1 MATDEVLSTDYVLS
15 VNRGER
21 VIRKKRNNNGYI
33 RYCSYNTLKWLVSWI
48 DVAIYRDVERYAWG
62 GLEKEGIIWRDVR
75 LSCMCVV
82 VISYRVDYY
91 RLSFLIFLVRY
102 LVIVVIIYKR
112 SRSIGWTRWRLEVN
126 IGEMHDVELLH
137 VLEPAL
143 ETLFL
148 EENRR
153 VLFGL
158 IAALLVLLDTWL
170 DSLSEWV
177 ILFPL

>member
-1 MATDEVLSTDYVLS
+1 MD
-15 VNRGER
+15 
-21 VIRKKRNNNGYI
+21 
-33 RYCSYNTLKWLVSWI
+33 
-48 DVAIYRDVERYAWG
+48 
-62 GLEKEGIIWRDVR
+62 
-75 LSCMCVV
+75 
-82 VISYRVDYY
+82 
-91 RLSFLIFLVRY
+91 
-102 LVIVVIIYKR
+102 
-112 SRSIGWTRWRLEVN
+112 
-126 IGEMHDVELLH
+126 DVELSY